1 MKEGDCLQ
9 SNYTSITKNLDYEEH
24 HNYNLHILSLCRR
37 ERGREEGRER
47 EGGMEET
54 GIENKEKQSSVST

>member
-47 EGGMEET
+47 EREGWR
-54 GIENKEKQSSVST
+54 KQELRTRRNSLQ